1 MMDNKTSPRRAS
13 FLIPLL
19 AAALLISPAAKADPL
34 AASDARPGASQGA
47 GSTTDLRRSFAGNFR
62 YAGDQ
67 KERHA
72 RADAIDRTVSSFF
85 FAVRGIARSKLEDRT
100 RILSTCSFEFADGR
114 IRSIVPGHPI
124 AISPETGA
132 PTDYRVDADA
142 FILSQRFE
150 GKRLI
155 QTFVADDGGT
165 RKNEFTV
172 SADGKLLFMTATLTS
187 PKLSAPVVYT
197 LTYARTA

>member
-1 MMDNKTSPRRAS
+1 MNNESTARR
-13 FLIPLL
+13 FVLVIPLV
-19 AAALLISPAAKADPL
+19 AAALLSSPAASADPL
-34 AASDARPGASQGA
+34 AAADLRAGGPQVAAVTPDLRQSYA
-47 GSTTDLRRSFAGNFR
+47 GSFR

-67 KERHA
+67 KERRA
-72 RADAIDRTVSSFF
+72 REDAIDRTVSSFF

-100 RILSTCSFEFADGR
+100 RILATCTFEFPAGK

-124 AISPETGA
+124 AASPETGA
-132 PTDYRVDADA
+132 PTDYRIDADA
-142 FILSQRFE
+142 FVLSQRFE
-150 GKRLI
+150 GKRLV

-165 RKNEFTV
+165 RKNEFTL

-187 PKLSAPVVYT
+187 PKLKAPVVYT

>member
-1 MMDNKTSPRRAS
+1 MMNNESSPRR
-13 FLIPLL
+13 FVLLIPLL
-19 AAALLISPAAKADPL
+19 AATLLTSPTAQAEPL
-34 AASDARPGASQGA
+34 VGDARAQSSQGA
-47 GSTTDLRRSFAGNFR
+47 ATTTDIRQSFAGNFR

-67 KERHA
+67 KERQA

-100 RILSTCSFEFADGR
+100 RILATCTFEFPEGK
-114 IRSIVPGHPI
+114 IRSIVPGHPT
-124 AISPETGA
+124 ATSPETGA
-132 PTDYRVDADA
+132 PTGYRVDADA
-142 FILSQRFE
+142 FVLSQRFE

-165 RKNEFTV
+165 RKNEFTM

-187 PKLSAPVVYT
+187 RKLSAPVVYT